1 MFQVLCNGPGTCVPL
16 CAAGLLLGIL
26 GLKRVLIVYVESI
39 CRVETLSLSGKI
51 LYYLSDYFF
60 VQWAPLKDKYPK
72 SIYLGRLEW
81 GEHLQKTK
89 FSFCMTSWIQLRITC
104 ILILFSEAD
113 ANHSFAVTDVLNT
126 QLWQL
131 HQRFLGFFFTP
142 NSHDRADEI
151 SYHTFSTFYALE
163 QSTKE
168 KFLHVQVLLIPFIV
182 SAFSNTARKRSAFD
196 HRFVPFKG

>member
-113 ANHSFAVTDVLNT
+113 ANHSYAVTDVLNT

-131 HQRFLGFFFTP
+131 HQRFLVFFLRRTVTIELMKYPITPFLPFTP
-142 NSHDRADEI
+142 LNN
-151 SYHTFSTFYALE
+151 
-163 QSTKE
+163 Q
-168 KFLHVQVLLIPFIV
+168 P
-182 SAFSNTARKRSAFD
+182 KRSFYMC
-196 HRFVPFKG
+196 RCF